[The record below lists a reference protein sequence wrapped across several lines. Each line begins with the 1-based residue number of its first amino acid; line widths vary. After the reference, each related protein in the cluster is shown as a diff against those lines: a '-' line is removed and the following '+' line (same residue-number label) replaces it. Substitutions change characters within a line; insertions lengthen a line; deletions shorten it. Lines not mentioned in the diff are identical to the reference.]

1 MNARVLTFDGG
12 EEEAYE
18 ADILIRDGVI
28 EALGSGLAHSAPAN
42 AECLDASGL
51 IAIPGLIN
59 AHIHSPGNLLRG
71 ALDGLP
77 LEIFMLY
84 EVPPLAE
91 EGNEDL
97 TYLRTTLG
105 AIEMLKIG
113 ITSVIDDV
121 SFPEPRPLQSMPS

>member
-1 MNARVLTFDGG
+1 MRISTLPETSYG
-12 EEEAYE
+12 
-18 ADILIRDGVI
+18 
-28 EALGSGLAHSAPAN
+28 
-42 AECLDASGL
+42 
-51 IAIPGLIN
+51 
-59 AHIHSPGNLLRG
+59 G

-97 TYLRTTLG
+97 TYLRTMLG